1 MKNCICEDHHPS
13 IRQTPLLLPSDEEM
27 LCRIADLTV
36 SVPTA
41 DGLADRCAPY
51 RCAEEQ
57 IPDIIIHADRY
68 RAERY
73 DPRIRQS
80 TVAYMESAYQ
90 FYRQLLGF
98 GGFYLHASAV
108 AVDGKAYLFSG
119 PSGMGKSTHTR
130 LWQQVFGDR
139 AIVFNDDK
147 PALRY
152 MDNQWYAY
160 GTPWCGKD
168 GINQNM
174 QVPLAGICFLQQAGE
189 NRIRRLPVIQ
199 ALTRFLTQTIYKELD
214 AGEMGMLMASAD
226 RLLREIP
233 VFELENR
240 PEPAAVSLAYRTM
253 SGSDL
258 PV

>member
-1 MKNCICEDHHPS
+1 MLMS
-13 IRQTPLLLPSDEEM
+13 QPSDGAM
-27 LCRIADLTV
+27 VCRIADLIV
-36 SVPTA
+36 SVPTG

-51 RCAEEQ
+51 RCGEEGT
-57 IPDIIIHADRY
+57 PDIFIHTDRY

-90 FYRQLLGF
+90 FYRQLLGYD
-98 GGFYLHASAV
+98 GFYLHASAV
-108 AVDGKAYLFSG
+108 ALDGKAYLFSG

-152 MDNQWYAY
+152 RNGQWYAY

-168 GINQNM
+168 GINVNLRL
-174 QVPLAGICFLQQAGE
+174 PLAGICFLQQAGE

-199 ALTRFLTQTIYKELD
+199 ALSRFLTQTIYKELD
-214 AGEMGMLMASAD
+214 AREMGLLMASAD

-240 PEPAAVSLAYRTM
+240 PEPAAVRLAYAAM
-253 SGSDL
+253 SAADQRS
-258 PV
+258 